1 VDENVRH
8 NIRLNKTDGY
18 RKFKFVT
25 KKHKIC
31 AVMIDEQTG
40 EDGPVPLAVLQ
51 GWGINYGVAP
61 GKLSDDALMQAPS
74 T

>member
-40 EDGPVPLAVLQ
+40 EDGPVPLAVL
-51 GWGINYGVAP
+51 
-61 GKLSDDALMQAPS
+61 
-74 T
+74 